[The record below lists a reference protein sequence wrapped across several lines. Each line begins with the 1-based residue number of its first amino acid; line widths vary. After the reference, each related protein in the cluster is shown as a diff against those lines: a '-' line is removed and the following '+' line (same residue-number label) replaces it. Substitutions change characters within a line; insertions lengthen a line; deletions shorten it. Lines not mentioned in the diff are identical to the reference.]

1 MRSRIGLTIAV
12 IAVLVGLAVAI
23 FGVIS
28 VRQPPATEE
37 TIELPEAEPPAPGE
51 TISELQDLTIEGGEV
66 TKKDADGNIIWRLVT
81 AGKFDHDRQTQTMQ
95 AENIQFELM
104 RPGHQPLIVEAP
116 KLLANYPQ
124 RTIRFSQGVRAYT
137 ADNSQSFE
145 MPELIYQTDTGKLI
159 AEGEVRFRYG
169 GYEATAR
176 RLVIDSRAE
185 EVRMSGSVRARLSDG
200 QSIN

>member
-37 TIELPEAEPPAPGE
+37 TIELPEAKPPAPGE
-51 TISELQDLTIEGGEV
+51 TISELQDLTIEGAEI
-66 TKKDADGNIIWRLVT
+66 TKKDVNDGNIIWRLVT
-81 AGKFDHDRQTQTMQ
+81 AGKFEHDRETQTMQ
-95 AENIQFELM
+95 TADVRFELM

-124 RTIRFSQGVRAYT
+124 RTLNFSQGVRAHT

-185 EVRMSGSVRARLSDG
+185 EVRMSGGVHARLSG
-200 QSIN
+200 G